1 MTRIRLA
8 RSAILF
14 ALALPLVSLSPT
26 PARAQQSIRGN
37 VLPSHTMLRRHGL
50 VRMWWGQA
58 ALDPSQDVINH
69 MLVDEDVVVMQ
80 ASSGAVTTFDS
91 ESGRRLWS
99 AQLGPRDAP
108 SQAAVTN
115 KDFAFIP
122 AARKLYCLDKF
133 SGELL
138 WELKLP
144 RTPSTS
150 PAVSDDQI
158 FYGSYDGSI
167 YAFDLHRVRDLYLKN
182 QLDEWGFL
190 ARQWRFKT
198 GKQITTPPIA
208 TGRVVNFA
216 SLDNS
221 LYSIT
226 AGSPRLQWQSET
238 DSPVS
243 APVTYHDGFLYVAC
257 EDFNLYCLNAENGN
271 ARWQPFPSGF
281 PIRHTPQVIGE
292 QVFIFPDAG
301 GVFSISTLTGKRIWW
316 RNGVRNFVSSS
327 LDRLY
332 TTDRV
337 GNVVILRRTDGAVM
351 GTMPLRQFGVK
362 YANPRTDRLFLATN
376 SGLLVAIREAGAQ
389 HEFPVYHQ
397 NPDLLPILP
406 EFAPETPPAT
416 TPANPTP
423 PQPAPAPAPAP
434 AGGGNATG
442 N

>member
-1 MTRIRLA
+1 MTQS
-8 RSAILF
+8 RSISIALILS
-14 ALALPLVSLSPT
+14 LALPLVTLG
-26 PARAQQSIRGN
+26 PATASAQQGIRGQ

-58 ALDPSQDVINH
+58 TLDPSRDVIAH
-69 MLVDEDVVVMQ
+69 MVVDEDIVVIQ
-80 ASSGAVTTFDS
+80 ASSGAVTAFDN
-91 ESGRRLWS
+91 ESGRRIWS

-108 SQAAVTN
+108 SQPAVTN
-115 KDFAFIP
+115 RDFTFIP

-144 RTPSTS
+144 RPPSTS
-150 PAVSDDQI
+150 PAVSEDQI

-167 YAFDLHRVRDLYLKN
+167 FAFDLHRVRELYRKKELTK
-182 QLDEWGFL
+182 WGFL

-198 GKQITTPPIA
+198 GKQITTPPIV
-208 TGRVVNFA
+208 TDRVVNFA

-226 AGSPRLQWQSET
+226 TGSPRLQWQSET

-243 APVTYHDGFLYVAC
+243 APITYHGGFLYIAC

-281 PIRHTPQVIGE
+281 PIRRAPRVIGQ
-292 QVFIFPDAG
+292 QVFIFPTAG
-301 GVFSISTLTGKRIWW
+301 GLFSLSALTGKRNWW
-316 RNGVRNFVSSS
+316 RHGITDFVGASH
-327 LDRLY
+327 RRVY
-332 TTDRV
+332 TTDHV
-337 GNVVILRRTDGAVM
+337 GNIVILRRTDGAVL

-362 YANPRTDRLFLATN
+362 FANNRTDRLFLATN
-376 SGLLVAIREAGAQ
+376 SGMLVAIREAGAD

-406 EFAPETPPAT
+406 EFAPETPRPA
-416 TPANPTP
+416 
-423 PQPAPAPAPAP
+423 AP
-434 AGGGNATG
+434 AGAAPAAAGGNGTTTTPK

>member
-1 MTRIRLA
+1 MTRYRLV

-14 ALALPLVSLSPT
+14 ALALPLVGLSPT
-26 PARAQQSIRGN
+26 PVRAQQGIRGN
-37 VLPSHTMLRRHGL
+37 VLPSHNMLRRHGL

-58 ALDPSQDVINH
+58 FLDPSRDVIDH

-80 ASSGAVTTFDS
+80 ASSGTVTTFDS

-108 SQAAVTN
+108 SQPAVSN
-115 KDFAFIP
+115 SDFVFVP
-122 AARKLYCLDKF
+122 AARRLYCLDKF
-133 SGELL
+133 SGELI

-158 FYGSYDGSI
+158 FYGSHDGSI
-167 YAFDLHRVRDLYLKN
+167 YAFDLHRIRDLHLKN
-182 QLDEWGFL
+182 QLDDWGFL

-208 TGRVVNFA
+208 TRRVVTFA

-221 LYSIT
+221 LYCIT

-243 APVTYHDGFLYVAC
+243 APVTYHRGFLYVAC

-271 ARWQPFPSGF
+271 SRWQPFPSGF
-281 PIRHTPQVIGE
+281 PIRRTPRVIGE

-301 GVFSISTLTGKRIWW
+301 GVFSISTQTGKRIWW
-316 RNGVRNFVSSS
+316 RNGIRNFVGSS
-327 LDRLY
+327 LSRLY
-332 TTDRV
+332 ASDRI
-337 GNVVILRRTDGAVM
+337 GNIVILRRTDGAVM
-351 GTMPLRQFGVK
+351 GTMPMRQFGVK
-362 YANPRTDRLFLATN
+362 YANERTDRLYLATN
-376 SGLLVAIREAGAQ
+376 SGLLVAIREAGAD
-389 HEFPVYHQ
+389 HEFPVFHQ

-406 EFAPETPPAT
+406 EFAPETPPPTT
-416 TPANPTP
+416 TPAT
-423 PQPAPAPAPAP
+423 PAPAPAPSAAP
-434 AGGGNATG
+434 AGSGNAAG

>member
-1 MTRIRLA
+1 MTRF
-8 RSAILF
+8 RSIHSFLLL
-14 ALALPLVSLSPT
+14 ALALSLVGLSPT
-26 PARAQQSIRGN
+26 PASAQQGIRGN

-58 ALDPSQDVINH
+58 TLDPSRDEIAH
-69 MLVDEDVVVMQ
+69 MLVDENVVLIQ
-80 ASSGAVTTFDS
+80 ASSGAVTAFDS
-91 ESGRRLWS
+91 ESGRRLWA

-108 SQAAVTN
+108 SQPAITN
-115 KDFAFIP
+115 SDFAFIP

-133 SGELL
+133 SGELT

-144 RTPSTS
+144 RSPSTS

-158 FYGSYDGSI
+158 FYGSHDGSI
-167 YAFDLHRVRDLYLKN
+167 FAFDLHRIRELYLKN
-182 QLDEWGFL
+182 ELAQWGFL

-243 APVTYHDGFLYVAC
+243 APVTYHGGFLYVAC

-271 ARWQPFPSGF
+271 SRWQPFPSGF
-281 PIRHTPQVIGE
+281 PIRRAPRVIGQ
-292 QVFIFPDAG
+292 QVFVFPDAG
-301 GVFSISTLTGKRIWW
+301 GLFAISALTGKRTWW
-316 RNGVRNFVSSS
+316 RHGVNNFVGSS
-327 LDRLY
+327 LKRLY

-337 GNVVILRRTDGAVM
+337 GNVVILRRGDGGVL

-362 YANPRTDRLFLATN
+362 HANDRTDRLFLATN
-376 SGLLVAIREAGAQ
+376 SGMIVAIREAGADN
-389 HEFPVYHQ
+389 EFPVYHQ

-406 EFAPETPPAT
+406 EFAPETPQPA
-416 TPANPTP
+416 
-423 PQPAPAPAPAP
+423 APAPD
-434 AGGGNATG
+434 AGTTPGN
-442 N
+442 

>member
-1 MTRIRLA
+1 MTRF
-8 RSAILF
+8 RSIHSALLL
-14 ALALPLVSLSPT
+14 ALALPLVTLAPT
-26 PARAQQSIRGN
+26 PASAQQSIRGN

-58 ALDPSQDVINH
+58 SLDPSRDVIAH
-69 MLVDEDVVVMQ
+69 MIVDESIVVIQ
-80 ASSGAVTTFDS
+80 ASSGAVTAFDN

-108 SQAAVTN
+108 SQPAVTN
-115 KDFAFIP
+115 NDFIFIP
-122 AARKLYCLDKF
+122 AARKLYCLQKF
-133 SGELL
+133 SGELI

-150 PAVSDDQI
+150 PAVTDDQI
-158 FYGSYDGSI
+158 FYGSHDGSI
-167 YAFDLHRVRDLYLKN
+167 FAFDLHRIRELSLKN
-182 QLDEWGFL
+182 ELSKWGFL

-226 AGSPRLQWQSET
+226 TGSPRLQWQSET

-243 APVTYHDGFLYVAC
+243 APVTHHGGFLYVAC
-257 EDFNLYCLNAENGN
+257 EDFNLYCLNVENGN

-281 PIRHTPQVIGE
+281 PIRRTPRVIGQ

-301 GVFSISTLTGKRIWW
+301 GLFAISTLSGKRIWW
-316 RNGVRNFVSSS
+316 RHGVRNFVGSSIE
-327 LDRLY
+327 RIY
-332 TTDRV
+332 AADRV
-337 GNVVILRRTDGAVM
+337 GNVVIIRRTDGAVL

-362 YANPRTDRLFLATN
+362 LANDRTDRLFLATN
-376 SGLLVAIREAGAQ
+376 SGLLVAVREAGAD

-406 EFAPETPPAT
+406 EFAPETPQPA
-416 TPANPTP
+416 
-423 PQPAPAPAPAP
+423 APAPA
-434 AGGGNATG
+434 AGNPPGN
-442 N
+442 

>member
-1 MTRIRLA
+1 MTHFRTNCSIS
-8 RSAILF
+8 SAILF
-14 ALALPLVSLSPT
+14 AMALPLLGLTPT
-26 PARAQQSIRGN
+26 PVSAQQGIRGSE
-37 VLPSHTMLRRHGL
+37 LPSHTMLRRHGL

-58 ALDPSQDVINH
+58 TMDPSRDVIAH
-69 MLVDEDVVVMQ
+69 TLVDEDVVVMQ

-91 ESGRRLWS
+91 ETGRRLWS

-108 SQAAVTN
+108 SQRAVTN
-115 KDFAFIP
+115 SNFVFIP

-144 RTPSTS
+144 RIPSTS
-150 PAVSDDQI
+150 PAVSEDQI
-158 FYGSYDGSI
+158 FYGSHDGSI
-167 YAFDLHRVRDLYLKN
+167 FAFDLQRIRELYLKN
-182 QLDEWGFL
+182 ELTEWGFL
-190 ARQWRFKT
+190 ARQWRYQT
-198 GKQITTPPIA
+198 GKTITTPPIA

-221 LYSIT
+221 LYCIT

-243 APVTYHDGFLYVAC
+243 APVTYHQGFLYVAC

-281 PIRHTPQVIGE
+281 PIRSAPQVIGR

-301 GVFSISTLTGKRIWW
+301 GLFAISAQTGKRTWW
-316 RNGVRNFVSSS
+316 RQGVRHYVGASHERIYAS
-327 LDRLY
+327 
-332 TTDRV
+332 DRV
-337 GNVVILRRTDGAVM
+337 GNVVILRRTDGGVL

-362 YANPRTDRLFLATN
+362 HSNDRTDRLFLATN
-376 SGLLVAIREAGAQ
+376 SGLLVAIREAGDE
-389 HEFPVYHQ
+389 HEFPVFHQ

-406 EFAPETPPAT
+406 EFAA
-416 TPANPTP
+416 
-423 PQPAPAPAPAP
+423 PAPAPAPAP
-434 AGGGNATG
+434 ASGSAPGN
-442 N
+442 

>member
-1 MTRIRLA
+1 MIRKHSI
-8 RSAILF
+8 RSTL
-14 ALALPLVSLSPT
+14 LLSLVVPMAGLSPA
-26 PARAQQSIRGN
+26 PVSAQQGIRGN

-58 ALDPSQDVINH
+58 VLDPSRDVIAH
-69 MLVDEDVVVMQ
+69 MSVDEDVVVMQ
-80 ASSGAVTTFDS
+80 ASSGAVTAFDN

-108 SQAAVTN
+108 SQPAVTN
-115 KDFAFIP
+115 SDFAFVP
-122 AARKLYCLDKF
+122 AARKLYCLNKF

-158 FYGSYDGSI
+158 FYGSHDGSI
-167 YAFDLHRVRDLYLKN
+167 FAFDLHRIRELYLKN
-182 QLDEWGFL
+182 ELTKWGFL

-198 GKQITTPPIA
+198 GKQITTPPIT

-243 APVTYHDGFLYVAC
+243 APVTFHSGFLYIAC

-271 ARWQPFPSGF
+271 SRWQPFPSGF
-281 PIRHTPQVIGE
+281 PIRRTPRVIGQ

-301 GVFSISTLTGKRIWW
+301 GLFALSTLTGKRIWW
-316 RNGVRNFVSSS
+316 RHGVRNFVGSSVK
-327 LDRLY
+327 RLY
-332 TTDRV
+332 GTDHV
-337 GNVVILRRTDGAVM
+337 GNVVILRRTDGAVL
-351 GTMPLRQFGVK
+351 GTMPLRQFGFK
-362 YANPRTDRLFLATN
+362 YANDRTDRLFMATN
-376 SGLLVAIREAGAQ
+376 NGMIVAIRESGAE

-406 EFAPETPPAT
+406 EFAPETPQPDAPAT
-416 TPANPTP
+416 
-423 PQPAPAPAPAP
+423 PAPATPAP
-434 AGGGNATG
+434 AGGNAAGN
-442 N
+442 